1 MRALI
6 GIALVILPFLGH
18 AFAQGSSVPPGS
30 IRGDV
35 FAKGT
40 NRKTAVL
47 PEARTVLRR
56 PMTKE
61 TGLDTKGA
69 FAFDSLPQGTCEIEA
84 NALGLSA
91 VLTVDVCA
99 SPSSPVQIEMNVA
112 AANDTGSAQ
121 GTPLKVMNCAFSR
134 KVHHHA

>member
-6 GIALVILPFLGH
+6 GIALAILPFLGH
-18 AFAQGSSVPPGS
+18 AFARGSSVPPGS

-47 PEARTVLRR
+47 PEARIVLRR
-56 PMTKE
+56 RITRG
-61 TGLDTKGA
+61 TGLDAQGA
-69 FAFDSLPQGTCEIEA
+69 FAVDNPSLGTYQVEP
-84 NALGLSA
+84 NAPGLSA

-99 SPSSPVQIEMNVA
+99 DPSSIVQIEMNVA
-112 AANDTGSAQ
+112 ATTSTRSPQ
-121 GTPLKVMNCAFSR
+121 RTPLKAMDCAFSR
-134 KVHHHA
+134 KVHHA

>member
-6 GIALVILPFLGH
+6 GIALVVLPFLSH

-35 FAKGT
+35 LAKGT

-47 PEARTVLRR
+47 PEARIVLHR
-56 PMTKE
+56 PITKE
-61 TGLDTKGA
+61 TGLDAQGA
-69 FAFDSLPQGTCEIEA
+69 FAVDSFSLRTYQIEP
-84 NALGLSA
+84 NAPGLSA

-99 SPSSPVQIEMNVA
+99 GPSSTVQIEMNVA
-112 AANDTGSAQ
+112 AATSARSTPR
-121 GTPLKVMNCAFSR
+121 TPLKAVDCAFSR
-134 KVHHHA
+134 KVQHA

>member
-47 PEARTVLRR
+47 PEARIVLRR
-56 PMTKE
+56 PITKE
-61 TGLDTKGA
+61 TGLDARGA
-69 FAFDSLPQGTCEIEA
+69 FAVDNLSLGTYQIEP
-84 NALGLSA
+84 NAPGLSA
-91 VLTVDVCA
+91 VLIVDVCA
-99 SPSSPVQIEMNVA
+99 GSSSTVQIEMNVA
-112 AANDTGSAQ
+112 ATTSSKSPQ
-121 GTPLKVMNCAFSR
+121 RTPLKAMDCAFSR
-134 KVHHHA
+134 KVHHA

>member
-18 AFAQGSSVPPGS
+18 AFARGSSVPPGS

-56 PMTKE
+56 PITKE
-61 TGLDTKGA
+61 TGLDAKGA
-69 FAFDSLPQGTCEIEA
+69 FAIGSLPQGTYDIEA
-84 NALGLSA
+84 SAPGLSA

-99 SPSSPVQIEMNVA
+99 GPSSPVQIEMNVA
-112 AANDTGSAQ
+112 AATSTRSPQ
-121 GTPLKVMNCAFSR
+121 RTPLKAMDCTFSR
-134 KVHHHA
+134 KVHHA

>member
-18 AFAQGSSVPPGS
+18 AFAQGSSVPPRS

-47 PEARTVLRR
+47 PEARIVLRR
-56 PMTKE
+56 PITKE
-61 TGLDTKGA
+61 AGLDAQGA
-69 FAFDSLPQGTCEIEA
+69 FAIDRLSLGTYQIEP
-84 NALGLSA
+84 NAPGLSA
-91 VLTVDVCA
+91 VPRVDVCA
-99 SPSSPVQIEMNVA
+99 GPSSTVQIEMNVA
-112 AANDTGSAQ
+112 ATTSTRSPQ
-121 GTPLKVMNCAFSR
+121 RTPLKAMDCAFSR
-134 KVHHHA
+134 KVHHA